1 MAFAQRGHNNKPVET
16 KNLFA
21 SLLDEDKKP
30 KKKKEK
36 KVVVKEPE
44 PLKSLSPMPNSS
56 MNWADCAD
64 SDEEDMFGES
74 PGNWG
79 DMADENPQQ
88 ETPCE
93 AEEAD
98 EEADDEVQEEE
109 EEQEEEVAEV
119 TLRSRVAAP
128 VVEEKQL
135 SKKELKRIEM
145 EELDRALEE
154 MGMQG
159 SAEVVKTETSPGEA
173 TVAASPATSE
183 ASKKARKRGGKKK
196 NAPAAEETT
205 TASTGTMPTLDP
217 ELKGSVNSNG
227 SLDPDAVAKLIAAK
241 HGNKKKSSET
251 SGASAAAKEAAARK
265 ERAKKDKKKSNK
277 SNYNQQPTR

>member
-1 MAFAQRGHNNKPVET
+1 MAFAQRGANNKPVET

-36 KVVVKEPE
+36 KVVAKEPE

-64 SDEEDMFGES
+64 SDEDMFGES

-79 DMADENPQQ
+79 DMADEPLQ
-88 ETPCE
+88 EQE
-93 AEEAD
+93 APVQVEEAD
-98 EEADDEVQEEE
+98 EEEEAPEEE
-109 EEQEEEVAEV
+109 EEEEDFVEEV
-119 TLRSRVAAP
+119 TIRSRAAAP

-135 SKKELKRIEM
+135 SKKELKRLEM

-154 MGMQG
+154 MGIQEETPAVE
-159 SAEVVKTETSPGEA
+159 AETQSKEIDAP
-173 TVAASPATSE
+173 AASE
-183 ASKKARKRGGKKK
+183 GKKSRKRGGKKK
-196 NAPAAEETT
+196 PAAAED
-205 TASTGTMPTLDP
+205 APIIGSTLDP
-217 ELKGSVNSNG
+217 ELKGAVTSNG
-227 SLDPDAVAKLIAAK
+227 SLDPDAVAKMLAAK
-241 HGNKKKSSET
+241 HGTKKTTKSS
-251 SGASAAAKEAAARK
+251 SAAAKEAAART

>member
-36 KVVVKEPE
+36 KTVAKEPE
-44 PLKSLSPMPNSS
+44 PLKSLSPMPQGS

-64 SDEEDMFGES
+64 SDEDMFAGS

-79 DMADENPQQ
+79 DMADEAPAE
-88 ETPCE
+88 ETPCQ

-98 EEADDEVQEEE
+98 EEADEEVQEEE
-109 EEQEEEVAEV
+109 EEEDPVEEV
-119 TLRSRVAAP
+119 TIRSRVAAP
-128 VVEEKQL
+128 VVEEKQI

-145 EELDRALEE
+145 EELDRALAE

-159 SAEVVKTETSPGEA
+159 EAESVPEPETKDTKAVPE
-173 TVAASPATSE
+173 SPAISE
-183 ASKKARKRGGKKK
+183 GGKKTRKRGGKKK
-196 NAPAAEETT
+196 NTAQDDAPEAAPVG
-205 TASTGTMPTLDP
+205 AMATLDP

-227 SLDPDAVAKLIAAK
+227 SLDPDAVAKMLAAK
-241 HGNKKKSSET
+241 HGSKKKSTES
-251 SGASAAAKEAAARK
+251 SGSSAAAKEAAARK

>member
-36 KVVVKEPE
+36 KIVVKEPE

-79 DMADENPQQ
+79 DMADEAPRQ

-109 EEQEEEVAEV
+109 EEEDDVAEV

-159 SAEVVKTETSPGEA
+159 TAEASTTETPILEA
-173 TVAASPATSE
+173 SDAESPAKSE

-196 NAPAAEETT
+196 NAPAAEETPV
-205 TASTGTMPTLDP
+205 ASTGAMPTLDP
-217 ELKGSVNSNG
+217 ELKGSVDSNG

-241 HGNKKKSSET
+241 HGNKKKSSES